1 MSSPPKHLP
10 SFVTDTF
17 RLWRLALIPVGVT
30 VLLGMVL
37 LLFVLQPLTGSAPPQ
52 VPDSSAWLQW
62 NQPAQR
68 AACLNS
74 PSFAWVEHAHGQ
86 ECIRYF
92 AGADIQGTPV
102 VIVQFYGDRDRV
114 MRQPIED
121 IRNNTQQTQEG
132 YAASQTR
139 RADGLPVVVMARPGT
154 YGSSGDHRQRRQIKE
169 FYSINAALDVLQE
182 RYAIEKLVLLGHSGG
197 ATAAAAVLTLGRPN
211 VRCAVLSS
219 GAYSLLTR
227 AEMLRETAGRA
238 PRPGR
243 DTTGLENPYD
253 PLEYVAG
260 IVSDTARHIII
271 LGNARDTVTPF
282 ELQQE
287 FAAALKA
294 AGHRVAVEEHPA
306 AEPSYHRLTGN
317 IGIQTAAL
325 CGQDRP

>member
-1 MSSPPKHLP
+1 MTPPPKNLP
-10 SFVTDTF
+10 PFVKDTF

-30 VLLGMVL
+30 VLLGMML
-37 LLFVLQPLTGSAPPQ
+37 LLFVLQPLTNSAPPQ
-52 VPDSSAWLQW
+52 APDSSDGLQW
-62 NQPAQR
+62 NQPARR
-68 AACLNS
+68 AACPNA
-74 PSFAWVEHAHGQ
+74 PGFAWVEHAHGQ

-92 AGADIQGTPV
+92 AGADIHGAPV

-114 MRQPIED
+114 MRQPIET
-121 IRNNTQQTQEG
+121 IRNNTRQSQEG
-132 YAASQTR
+132 YAAAQTR
-139 RADGLPVVVMARPGT
+139 RAGGLAVVVMARPGT

-182 RYAIEKLVLLGHSGG
+182 RYAIEELVLLGHSGG

-227 AEMLRETAGRA
+227 AEMLREAAGRA

-260 IVSDTARHIII
+260 IVHDSTRQIII
-271 LGNARDTVTPF
+271 LGDARDTVTPF
-282 ELQQE
+282 ALQQD

-306 AEPSYHRLTGN
+306 AEPSHHRVVDN
-317 IGIQTAAL
+317 IALKKAAR
-325 CGQDRP
+325 CGQE